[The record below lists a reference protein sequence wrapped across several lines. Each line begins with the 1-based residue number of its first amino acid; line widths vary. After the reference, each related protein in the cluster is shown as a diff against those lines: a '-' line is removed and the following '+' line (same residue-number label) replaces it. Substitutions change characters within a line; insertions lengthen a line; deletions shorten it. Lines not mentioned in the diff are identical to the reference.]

1 MLFDDGYSNAGA
13 EHLADI
19 FGTEKD
25 RVNCPFYWKIG
36 ACRHGEKCSRNHNK
50 PALSQTLL
58 IPHMYPNPQAAPL
71 IDAQGN
77 PLEFDP
83 EFLKEH
89 FEEFY
94 EDVFDELSKYGRI
107 EELNVCDNI
116 AEHMLGNVYVKYSLE
131 EEALKALRALKG
143 RFYAGRV
150 LTPEFSPVT
159 DFKEAR
165 CKQFEQTTCERGGN
179 CNFMHLKRI
188 SSDLGYE
195 LFGERFRKI
204 KNSYG
209 NASGGSRSSMRE
221 YHSSSNYH
229 HHHHSK
235 DSYYDRDYE
244 SREHRSSSSHRHHHQ
259 HHRGRR
265 EDDLRPHKSSSSS
278 RRRSKSSSPHRSYH
292 RSSRSSKRSES
303 FSPNN
308 ERTPPPSSYDDNTW
322 PVSGEKRKREN
333 KYETADTYQDR
344 YVRTAD
350 DGFNSSKKARQEI
363 SDNNHRKQ

>member
-1 MLFDDGYSNAGA
+1 
-13 EHLADI
+13 
-19 FGTEKD
+19 
-25 RVNCPFYWKIG
+25 
-36 ACRHGEKCSRNHNK
+36 
-50 PALSQTLL
+50 
-58 IPHMYPNPQAAPL
+58 MYPNPQAAPL

-195 LFGERFRKI
+195 LFGERFRQI

-221 YHSSSNYH
+221 HRSSSSYHHQHH

-235 DSYYDRDYE
+235 DSYYDRDYD
-244 SREHRSSSSHRHHHQ
+244 SRDHRSSSSHRHHH
-259 HHRGRR
+259 HRGSR
-265 EDDLRPHKSSSSS
+265 EDDIRSHKSNSSS
-278 RRRSKSSSPHRSYH
+278 RRRSKSPSYHKSHH
-292 RSSRSSKRSES
+292 RSSRGSKRSES
-303 FSPNN
+303 LSPAN
-308 ERTPPPSSYDDNTW
+308 ERTPLPPPSYADDTRT
-322 PVSGEKRKREN
+322 VSVQKRKREN
-333 KYETADTYQDR
+333 EYGDDAYQDR
-344 YVRTAD
+344 YMRRAD
-350 DGFNSSKKARQEI
+350 DGFNSSKKARHGI
-363 SDNNHRKQ
+363 SDNSHQ